1 MTLDI
6 EKLAREAEKIA
17 DDKTQSP
24 GEFHPDWS
32 DERNKA
38 FAALVLEQ
46 AAQKCDETYY
56 RNIGPSLGE
65 VRYGVVTCAD
75 AIRAMKPKAE

>member
-1 MTLDI
+1 MNI
-6 EKLAREAEKIA
+6 EELARQAEDMA
-17 DDKTQSP
+17 DAKTQSP

-46 AAQKCDETYY
+46 AAQKCENHPDGL
-56 RNIGPSLGE
+56 NMIGGAF
-65 VRYGVVTCAD
+65 VICAE
-75 AIRAMKPKAE
+75 AIRAMKPTQGE